1 MIRFGESGS
10 LEPSQ
15 ISTVYPWRTLPASQ
29 PEVSVRSLSLSFE
42 VLVWIQC
49 SQSSVLGIQ
58 TAAWLPLTLAASA
71 TVSDGP
77 PRPPPNLFH
86 VEQAKPHP
94 LLQSIKLKLLNG
106 SFRMS
111 TNPSRWE
118 QVVDH
123 HIAHHEPN
131 VSHVLKPILIPNPVV
146 QKAAAVLLAFRS

>member
-1 MIRFGESGS
+1 MADAASVPALSALRPQWSAVCSDSTMSTRFKRSPRANTQHE
-10 LEPSQ
+10 
-15 ISTVYPWRTLPASQ
+15 RAS
-29 PEVSVRSLSLSFE
+29 S
-42 VLVWIQC
+42 C
-49 SQSSVLGIQ
+49 KQ
-58 TAAWLPLTLAASA
+58 TAAVEFEPLTLAASA

-106 SFRMS
+106 SFRMP

-123 HIAHHEPN
+123 HNAHHEPN